1 MTTTET
7 CPTAETKKPTL
18 ESIPFRVH
26 PRVFSALGADLVTND
41 VVAVIELVKNS
52 YDAFARHVQ
61 VNFQEHEDGT
71 PCLAIVDDGLGMT
84 RDVIENSWCTVATPH
99 KTLNQSVKQGGIVR
113 RVVGSKGLGRLSAA
127 RLGNRLIMLT
137 QAPQSPC
144 WEVTVNWPQLAEGND
159 ISLSTVTCREF
170 DEPSPFTESGTS
182 IRILDLKET
191 WDQDRIQE
199 LADNLGRLLS
209 PFEEREQFIISL
221 TESNLTTPIEIAAPQ
236 FLSEPKYSIKGTVD
250 DQGNVVGTYEF
261 APIGAG
267 TDPRTQP
274 MGTTWSQIYG
284 DNEKEWKFPHSAQ
297 SAKCGPFT
305 FEIRAWDI
313 SSEDTAEIASKYSIQ
328 RSIIRDAIR
337 LHKGIS
343 VYRDGVLTLPKSEG
357 ARDWLGLD
365 LRRVSQV
372 GRRLSTNQIVGYVS
386 ISADNNPKI
395 EDTSDRE
402 RLSMC
407 AEVEEFEEIIRTV
420 VGLLASGRND
430 DRAEP
435 GREQP
440 LTELF
445 ANLSAEKLVAETTA
459 LAQAGANASAIVKLV
474 RDFDESLNQGR
485 QEIETRFVYYSRLA
499 TVGSIAQML
508 VHEIRNRTTVIGSA
522 LSFFNGK
529 FGQLRDQDT
538 DKHIRRAED
547 AVSALETLAD
557 KFSPLASRNFRR
569 RQRNSVLEDCIR
581 DTLDIHKNEL
591 RSKGIHYSV
600 PESKTTVAV
609 DPGELSA
616 IIINLTSN
624 ALYWLEKTPRDARRL
639 EFQTEPSADG
649 KRVTVYV
656 HDTGP
661 GLEDGDEEKI
671 LWPGVTRKP
680 NGVGMGLT
688 LASEIVAAHGGD
700 LAVIHPGMK
709 DGASFKF
716 DFPCPTQ
723 VQEKR

>member
-1 MTTTET
+1 MTTKET
-7 CPTAETKKPTL
+7 CATAQSKKPTL

-52 YDAFARHVQ
+52 YDALAQHVQ

-71 PCLAIVDDGLGMT
+71 PCLDIVDDGMGMT
-84 RDVIENSWCTVATPH
+84 REVIENSWCTVATPH
-99 KTLNQSVKQGGIVR
+99 KTMHQSVKKDNRVR

-127 RLGNRLIMLT
+127 RLGNRLVMLT

-144 WEVTVNWPQLAEGND
+144 WEVTVNWPQLAAGDD
-159 ISLSTVTCREF
+159 ISLSTVTCRERT
-170 DEPSPFTESGTS
+170 EPSPFIESGTS
-182 IRILDLKET
+182 IRILELREK
-191 WDQDRIQE
+191 WDEDRIQE

-209 PFEEREQFIISL
+209 PFAEQEELNITL
-221 TESNLTTPIEIAAPQ
+221 TESNLTTPIDIASPR

-250 DQGNVVGTYEF
+250 QQGNVVGTYEF
-261 APIGAG
+261 APIAAEGV
-267 TDPRTQP
+267 PRTQQ
-274 MGTTWSQIYG
+274 MGATWSQIYG
-284 DNEKEWKFPHSAQ
+284 EDQKKWKFPHSPD
-297 SAKCGPFT
+297 SAKSGPFT

-313 SSEDTAEIASKYSIQ
+313 SPDGTGEIASKYSIQ
-328 RSIIRDAIR
+328 RSMIRNAIS

-386 ISADNNPKI
+386 ISADSNPKI

-407 AEVEEFEEIIRTV
+407 AEVEEFEEIIRTI
-420 VGLLASGRND
+420 VGLLASGRNT

-445 ANLSAEKLVAETTA
+445 ANLSAEKLVADATA
-459 LAQAGANASAIVKLV
+459 LARSGANVSDVVRLV
-474 RDFDESLNQGR
+474 RDFDESLAKNR
-485 QEIETRFVYYSRLA
+485 QAIETRLVYYSRLA
-499 TVGSIAQML
+499 TVGSIAQMI
-508 VHEIRNRTTVIGSA
+508 VHEIRNRTTIVGDA
-522 LSFFNGK
+522 LDFFKRNL
-529 FGQLRDQDT
+529 GQPRDQEV
-538 DKHIRRAED
+538 DKRVKRAEE
-547 AVSALETLAD
+547 AISALETLAD
-557 KFSPLASRNFRR
+557 RFAPLASRNFRR
-569 RQRNSVLEDCIR
+569 GRRNSVLEDCIR
-581 DTLDIHKNEL
+581 ECLEIHDQQL
-591 RSKGIHYSV
+591 RSRGIKCMV
-600 PESKTTVAV
+600 PETKTTVAV
-609 DPGELSA
+609 DPGLLSA
-616 IIINLTSN
+616 VLINLINN
-624 ALYWLEKTPRDARRL
+624 AIYWLNNTPRNQRQL
-639 EFQTEPSADG
+639 EFETEKNPDAT
-649 KRVTVYV
+649 RVTVYV

-671 LWPGVTRKP
+671 LLAGVTRKP

-688 LASEIVAAHGGD
+688 VASETVAEHGGD
-700 LAVIHPGMK
+700 MAVIHPGIRA
-709 DGASFKF
+709 GASFKF
-716 DFPCPTQ
+716 DLPC
-723 VQEKR
+723 VNEE